1 MTRQLPFFILTVCKS
16 TRVFLV
22 TPPSVKVGVKV
33 ILDES
38 ICAVVLLIKNAT
50 QLIVPVYGFWPWLVL
65 SPFNMGIHVEV
76 HNDSWLF
83 PCLTPADLLW
93 LLGETST
100 DDSCLKQGRKEESSD
115 LTGVIC
121 KLCQGSSWL
130 VVSF

>member
-50 QLIVPVYGFWPWLVL
+50 QLIVPVYGFWP
-65 SPFNMGIHVEV
+65 
-76 HNDSWLF
+76 
-83 PCLTPADLLW
+83 
-93 LLGETST
+93 
-100 DDSCLKQGRKEESSD
+100 
-115 LTGVIC
+115 
-121 KLCQGSSWL
+121 
-130 VVSF
+130 